1 MYIKALSHFQG
12 PLQKHKSKTSTDII
26 PANMS
31 TPDSLLFLALP
42 APCSATMASH
52 THRPPRQLQ
61 DRHQSGEPGLDL
73 DTGKVVTSSVE
84 AQSAPR
90 STRGCCVEERWCEK
104 GIRAVYK
111 FTVLMID
118 MKEEDFDADL
128 AGGGPRQQAVFM
140 AFGVNHLGLEG
151 MRIELRAEAISRSS
165 KLS

>member
-31 TPDSLLFLALP
+31 TPRFSSLPGAAGTMFSDNGIAHAVVLP
-42 APCSATMASH
+42 ANSKIVIT
-52 THRPPRQLQ
+52 
-61 DRHQSGEPGLDL
+61 SGEPGLDL

-84 AQSAPR
+84 AQFRAAFN
-90 STRGCCVEERWCEK
+90 TVDAALKNAGVKK

-118 MKEEDFDADL
+118 MKEEDILMQIWQEVAP
-128 AGGGPRQQAVFM
+128 GQQAVFM

-151 MRIELRAEAISRSS
+151 MRIELRAEAI
-165 KLS
+165 LEE